1 MDEKKVF
8 EIAYKVA
15 FDRFCDATA
24 EFDLSNLKTVSAME
38 KASKALSDFEALA
51 IEKGYEDIIK

>member
-8 EIAYKVA
+8 EIAYKVV
-15 FDRFCDATA
+15 FDRYCDAAA
-24 EFDLSNLKTVSAME
+24 EFDLSNKATVSAVE
-38 KASKALSDFEALA
+38 EASKALSDFEALA

>member
-1 MDEKKVF
+1 MNEKNVY
-8 EIAYKVA
+8 EIAYKVI
-15 FDRFCDATA
+15 FDEYCNTA
-24 EFDLSNLKTVSAME
+24 EAFVRSNMKTVSAME

>member
-8 EIAYKVA
+8 EIAYKVV
-15 FDRFCDATA
+15 FDRYCDAA
-24 EFDLSNLKTVSAME
+24 ETFVKSNMKTVSAME
-38 KASKALSDFEALA
+38 QASKALSDFEALA